1 MEKTVIKLD
10 SERLAIPH
18 HWNDKQKAEAIL
30 LLTELE
36 ALGCVYSGETYTRA
50 LYHDSTA
57 AVQITTE
64 EVHRSQEAAQEE
76 TARLDKRK
84 LEEAAAS

>member
-1 MEKTVIKLD
+1 MQKTVIKLD

-36 ALGCVYSGETYTRA
+36 TLGCVYSGETYTRA
-50 LYHDSTA
+50 LYHEITSSLQITTA
-57 AVQITTE
+57 AVYRSREAPHE
-64 EVHRSQEAAQEE
+64 ERY
-76 TARLDKRK
+76 RLD
-84 LEEAAAS
+84 